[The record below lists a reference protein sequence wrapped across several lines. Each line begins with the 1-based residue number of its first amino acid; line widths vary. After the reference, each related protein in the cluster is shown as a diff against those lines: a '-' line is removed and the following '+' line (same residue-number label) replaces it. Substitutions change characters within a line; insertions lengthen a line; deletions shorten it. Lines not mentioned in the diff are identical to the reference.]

1 MGSPHGTIYRVH
13 IIWTE
18 YNLWTEIEIRISNCF
33 IAQYFKMVPG
43 LSPKTSG
50 LSPSGIFEKKSSH
63 QSSETI
69 SIDSNHSRR
78 KSWEPAIEKIL
89 LSPQPSVII
98 EKPKLIFYSPCNV
111 PVTPIEE

>member
-1 MGSPHGTIYRVH
+1 MTFNTQVRAIHGFGLTVYEV
-13 IIWTE
+13 
-18 YNLWTEIEIRISNCF
+18 L
-33 IAQYFKMVPG
+33 YFKMVPG

-89 LSPQPSVII
+89 LSPQPSVIV

-111 PVTPIEE
+111 PVTPMED